1 MEPPPTSFGVR
12 GAVIG
17 RTGWGVVCEVFES
30 FLHIILA
37 IYYLYSHVHRSM
49 KIDAPISSYSAFETQ
64 SC

>member
-30 FLHIILA
+30 FLHIIS
-37 IYYLYSHVHRSM
+37 YLLFV
-49 KIDAPISSYSAFETQ
+49 
-64 SC
+64 